1 MSEKRRVRHSRRI
14 RPIVLLL
21 AAIVTTGVALL
32 ANLWAKGALQETS
45 PFGQWAKAPLFHTT
59 LAMRRSTLGRWWS
72 RRGARLPDVQSKL
85 QSGTVERVKI
95 RYSWLGG
102 YGYGDVLLDLDGT
115 GDCSVRVRRPRGR
128 RYEGFPW
135 APGSLEVYQAT
146 IPSQRITEILV
157 AVRDSQF
164 LTLNSMS
171 VPWLV
176 FDLGQY
182 TVSVEIDGIE
192 KQVFVDTQWG
202 VEDPQAFFAVVAKI
216 LSLRREVGF
225 DFELGPLGTTS
236 VGQNVDPQA
245 PAA

>member
-1 MSEKRRVRHSRRI
+1 MRHAKRI

-21 AAIVTTGVALL
+21 TAVVTTGVALL
-32 ANLWAKGALQETS
+32 ATLWATGALQETFA
-45 PFGQWAKAPLFHTT
+45 PVGQWAKAPLSRTT
-59 LAMRRSTLGRWWS
+59 LAVHRSTLGRWWS

-85 QSGTVERVKI
+85 QSGTVEGVRI
-95 RYSWLGG
+95 RYSWLRG
-102 YGYGDVLLDLDGT
+102 YGYGDVFLDLDGT
-115 GDCSVRVRRPRGR
+115 GSCSVRVRRPRGR

-135 APGSLEVYQAT
+135 TPGSLEVYRAT
-146 IPSQRITEILV
+146 IPQQRITEILMV
-157 AVRDSQF
+157 VRDSRF

-192 KQVFVDTQWG
+192 KQVFIDTQWS
-202 VEDPQAFFAVVAKI
+202 VENPQAFFAVVAKI
-216 LSLRREVGF
+216 LSLRKEVGF

-236 VGQNVDPQA
+236 VGQDVNSHV